1 MSSEEDAAASVVVSF
16 LPTGDAAQRE
26 AVHRVRGGRLDG
38 GWQGLRI
45 GYCRS
50 SAAQHPR
57 ATRSMSSAGSRR
69 TVDLKV
75 RRNAPQNE
83 TWSAA
88 SWRPCPDEGRRDDG
102 RADRCCVVACVIG
115 SGIHAYFAGVRF
127 TGRFVW
133 RQLSHALVH
142 GNLSRSAARAATR
155 RRKSG
160 RTDMGR
166 VYTRVTS
173 RWRRR
178 RRQQQKQQ
186 QCPTLPPPRSSS
198 SSSSAPRRV

>member
-1 MSSEEDAAASVVVSF
+1 MSSEEDAAASVVASF

-75 RRNAPQNE
+75 RRSAPQDE

-115 SGIHAYFAGVRF
+115 SGIHAYFPGVCF

-142 GNLSRSAARAATR
+142 GNL
-155 RRKSG
+155 KS
-160 RTDMGR
+160 
-166 VYTRVTS
+166 
-173 RWRRR
+173 
-178 RRQQQKQQ
+178 
-186 QCPTLPPPRSSS
+186 
-198 SSSSAPRRV
+198 

>member
-133 RQLSHALVH
+133 RHT
-142 GNLSRSAARAATR
+142 RWCRWAAPAAAQPDGAVTPR
-155 RRKSG
+155 SG
-160 RTDMGR
+160 RA
-166 VYTRVTS
+166 
-173 RWRRR
+173 RWG
-178 RRQQQKQQ
+178 
-186 QCPTLPPPRSSS
+186 LPPACACSSWI
-198 SSSSAPRRV
+198 RRGCGL